1 MDIDIRIY
9 LKRLKDFFDSDAE
22 ARIDMFGESEI
33 DMEEFYKMVEKKAT
47 TNTQK
52 KGEPM
57 LSSSEMLE
65 IVTDL
70 AFKDIRKEVEIEH
83 FVKRQQELDKIFGHT
98 KDGFP
103 PFCLN

>member
-9 LKRLKDFFDSDAE
+9 LKRLKDFFDNDTE
-22 ARIDMFGESEI
+22 ARLDMFGKSKI
-33 DMEEFYKMVEKKAT
+33 DMDEFYRMVEKKAAI
-47 TNTQK
+47 NTKQ

-57 LSSSEMLE
+57 LSSGEMLE

-70 AFKDIRKEVEIEH
+70 AFKDIREEIEIDQ
-83 FVKRQQELDKIFGHT
+83 FVKRQKELDKIFVHT

-103 PFCLN
+103 PICLN

>member
-33 DMEEFYKMVEKKAT
+33 DMEE
-47 TNTQK
+47 
-52 KGEPM
+52 
-57 LSSSEMLE
+57 
-65 IVTDL
+65 
-70 AFKDIRKEVEIEH
+70 DIRKEVEIEH
-83 FVKRQQELDKIFGHT
+83 FVKRQQELDKIFVHT